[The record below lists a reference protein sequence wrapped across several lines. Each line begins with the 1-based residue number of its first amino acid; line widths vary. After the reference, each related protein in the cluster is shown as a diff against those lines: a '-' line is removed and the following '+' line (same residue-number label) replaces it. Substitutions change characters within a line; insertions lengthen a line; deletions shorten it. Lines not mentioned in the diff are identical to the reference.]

1 LPEKDIV
8 AAEKFESDNVKC
20 KSDFVPG
27 SGRMAELFTSLG
39 RAKRRKKKI
48 ETSTQGDVKN
58 RQMNDSETPAR
69 LCTDSTEC

>member
-39 RAKRRKKKI
+39 RAKRRKKKSKPQLKA
-48 ETSTQGDVKN
+48 TSKIVK
-58 RQMNDSETPAR
+58 
-69 LCTDSTEC
+69 